1 MLSGIV
7 AHLQA
12 VGRPLCVAEMSRD
25 LGIDEPALEG
35 MLETLVQRG
44 RLRIIDPGAA
54 DCRRCPARA
63 GCFILRSDAVATF
76 ALARGP
82 LPASDPGPPAAS
94 RPGPPAA
101 SRPGPPAPPGRGPV
115 RGTAVLP

>member
-7 AHLQA
+7 THLRA
-12 VGRPLCVAEMSRD
+12 AGRPLCLAELSRD
-25 LGIDEPALEG
+25 LGIDEAALEG
-35 MLETLVQRG
+35 MLDTLVRRG
-44 RLRIIDPGAA
+44 KLRVIDPGAA

-82 LPASDPGPPAAS
+82 LAAPDPGPLGAAD
-94 RPGPPAA
+94 A
-101 SRPGPPAPPGRGPV
+101 GPV
-115 RGTAVLP
+115 AGTAVLR

>member
-12 VGRPLCVAEMSRD
+12 AGRPVCLAEMSRD
-25 LGIDEPALEG
+25 LGIDEPALDG
-35 MLETLVQRG
+35 MLDTLVQRG

-63 GCFILRSDAVATF
+63 GCFILRSDAVATY
-76 ALARGP
+76 ALAREA
-82 LPASDPGPPAAS
+82 PAVVRPADPTPAPPAA
-94 RPGPPAA
+94 A
-101 SRPGPPAPPGRGPV
+101 
-115 RGTAVLP
+115 AVLR